1 MWACTRSTQEIS
13 IVNRRL
19 IILLLLAICALAPLS
34 AQMKGDEM
42 AYAQAQE
49 NYRIAIERDAEGF
62 HKEAAALVRRSSA
75 IYDSLVRVHRDSML
89 YVMPRARCNHLL
101 ANYYYE
107 MNEGTRC
114 LLAASNSVRFYNLA
128 VSIDSAAFSEERDVA
143 IPNLYI
149 FLSYGYL
156 NDHKP
161 DLALRYVDE
170 AFELRQSLYE
180 MDPKLHRKPLFST
193 MRVRGM
199 IMAQVGR
206 FDEAHAMY
214 HDAVELLDEM
224 EIEEPGMNS
233 HNYQSIFFNIASAYY
248 MSGNYTDALRA
259 NMKVL
264 KLLRQ
269 DNTQSTATKYYY
281 LDYCYKYLGNCYWC
295 LAYEEYVKSGNNK
308 KSKEML
314 AYYQKAYDCFNMSL
328 QYNND
333 DLESQGK
340 RNVVKMILDGME
352 KPQKII

>member
-1 MWACTRSTQEIS
+1 VIKQLLIS
-13 IVNRRL
+13 FLV
-19 IILLLLAICALAPLS
+19 ALCCIAPLS
-34 AQMKGDEM
+34 AQVKGDEE
-42 AYAQAQE
+42 ACALAQE
-49 NYRIAIERDAEGF
+49 NYQLALTRDADGL
-62 HKEAAALVRRSSA
+62 HKEAAIFARRAVA

-89 YVMPRARCNHLL
+89 YVMPRARCNHQL
-101 ANYYYE
+101 ANFYFE
-107 MNEGTRC
+107 QNEGTRS
-114 LLAASNSVRFYNLA
+114 LLAASSSIRFYNLA
-128 VSIDSAAFSEERDVA
+128 VQIDSAAFAAERESA
-143 IPNLYI
+143 IPSLYI
-149 FLSYGYL
+149 YLAYGYL

-161 DLALRYVDE
+161 DKALEYVDE
-170 AFELRQSLYE
+170 AFELRQSLHDL
-180 MDPKLHRKPLFST
+180 DPSNHRRALFAT

-199 IMAQVGR
+199 IMVQVGR

-224 EIEEPGMNS
+224 EAEEPGMNN
-233 HNYQSIFFNIASAYY
+233 HNYQLVFFNIASAYY
-248 MSGNYTDALRA
+248 LSGNYTDALRA

-269 DNTQSTATKYYY
+269 DTTQSSATKYYY

-314 AYYQKAYDCFNMSL
+314 NYYQKSFDCYNMSL

-352 KPQKII
+352 KPQKMI